1 MKRTRN
7 VPPAG
12 IVVEREEMVVDGG
25 RDFNDGGGGEID
37 LCHPTNGFADTTI
50 TVSRGSFAMLPIGAR
65 VVLQLEVLPS
75 APKKVPPK
83 TKKRRSR

>member
-12 IVVEREEMVVDGG
+12 LVVERVEMVVDGG
-25 RDFNDGGGGEID
+25 RYFNDGGGGEID
-37 LCHPTNGFADTTI
+37 LCLPTSDLGGSTM

>member
-12 IVVEREEMVVDGG
+12 LVVEREEMVVDGG

-37 LCHPTNGFADTTI
+37 LCHPTNGFVDTTI
-50 TVSRGSFAMLPIGAR
+50 TVSRGSFAMLPIGTR